1 MNTDILSILLKKPVF
16 DGVGTKEL
24 TSQVQARKKAEK
36 KLPSWFN
43 TENIYYPAPLSIE
56 QTSSETTAK
65 YKSDLVSGKSL
76 IDLTGGFGVDSF
88 FFAKKIGVVTHC
100 EMNIE
105 LSEIAA
111 HNFERLKAKNI
122 KTVAGNGIEYLKN
135 TDRGKFDWIYI
146 DPSRRHDQKGKVF
159 FLKDCLPNVPEH
171 LELLFEHSENILIK
185 TAPLLDITA
194 GINELKNVKDVHVVA
209 VKNEVKEL
217 LWVLG
222 KNHTGNIELKTTN
235 LQTTQPNFNFSY
247 PDSDTDT
254 VEFTNPQK
262 YLYEPNSAILKSG
275 GFNALA
281 KQLKLGKL
289 HQHSHLYTSTKLI
302 EFPGRVFEIKR
313 QLPFQKKTIATALKG
328 IKANITTR
336 NFPESV
342 AELRKKF
349 KIKEGGDLYL
359 FFTKGLTDRKLL
371 LFCKKN

>member
-16 DGVGTKEL
+16 GDVGTKEL
-24 TSQVQARKKAEK
+24 TSQIQACKKAEK

-43 TENIYYPAPLSIE
+43 TEKIYYPAPLSIE
-56 QTSSETTAK
+56 QTSSETTAE

-88 FFAKKIGVVTHC
+88 FFGKKIDRVTHC
-100 EMNIE
+100 EMDIE
-105 LSEIAA
+105 LSEIAT
-111 HNFERLKAKNI
+111 HNFEQLGIENI
-122 KTVAGNGIEYLKN
+122 ETIPGDGIEYLKN
-135 TDRGKFDWIYI
+135 TRQEKFDWIYI

-171 LELLFEHSENILIK
+171 LELLFAHSENILIK

-194 GINELKNVKDVHVVA
+194 GINELKNVREIHVVA

-217 LWVLG
+217 LWILR
-222 KNHTGNIELKTTN
+222 KNYNREIEIKTIN
-235 LQTTQPNFNFSY
+235 FQTAQPTFNFTY
-247 PDSDTDT
+247 PDSDSDM
-254 VEFTNPQK
+254 VEYRNPQK

-275 GFNALA
+275 GFNSLA
-281 KQLKLGKL
+281 KRLKLGKL
-289 HQHSHLYTSTKLI
+289 HQHSHLYTSSKLI
-302 EFPGRVFEIKR
+302 DFPGRVFEIKQ
-313 QLPFQKKTIATALKG
+313 QLPFQKKIITAALKG

-342 AELRKKF
+342 ADLRKKF

-359 FFTKGLTDRKLL
+359 FFTKGLNDKKLL
-371 LFCKKN
+371 LFCKKK